1 MKRPSSRPE
10 PSEARRSGETL
21 PDAGKVPRLRSGRRG
36 VLVHLAFSIALLVT
50 AALALD
56 RIFPPNLARYHER
69 STEVVDANGRLLR
82 AFTTADGQWRLR
94 TTVDDVDPVYLALL
108 KAYEDRRF
116 ESHPGVDPL
125 SVVRATVQDIAR
137 GRIVSGAST
146 LTMQAARL
154 LEPRRRTFVNKAIE
168 AARALQLEWR
178 FSKREPMGGNLEGVR
193 AASFA
198 YFGKE
203 PRQLNAA
210 EAGLLVAIPQAPS
223 RRRPDRAPAAA
234 QAGRDGVLARALEDG
249 VIDRA
254 LYDRAVSRPVPA
266 QRLAMPMNAPH
277 LAAWLAG
284 QSPNTAVPTT
294 IRLQLQSALAQLV
307 AEERGQMADKAQ
319 VAMVVID
326 NRSGGVVAWQG
337 GGDFFGRAG
346 QVDLVRAH
354 RSPGSAL
361 KPLIYA
367 MAFDDRTLHPGSLVE
382 DVPVRF
388 KDWLPRNFDRDHQG
402 AVTVRRALQQSLN
415 VPAVLALERVGPA
428 RFLSTLR
435 AAGATPTL
443 PPGDPGTSLGMAL
456 GSATL
461 SPLEMAGLYSGL
473 ANGGRFAPPQIRRD
487 RPRAEPVRLVGEAAA
502 WYVADVLADAPLP
515 DGFAS
520 LPVAL
525 RERRIAYKTG
535 TSAGFRDAWAAG
547 FSANWTVV
555 VWVGHADGTPRP
567 GELGRI
573 AALPILFK
581 AFGRL
586 PGEDNRAPRPP
597 ADVLTVGSSKEL
609 PLRMRRL
616 GPNLADGAPR
626 IAYPPPDARLEL
638 GAHETVALAANGS
651 GRLRWLVDGRP
662 IEGTAWTPDGAGEMR
677 LAVVDEAGHSSAV
690 TVRIVRRP

>member
-1 MKRPSSRPE
+1 MRGSRFFVRV
-10 PSEARRSGETL
+10 ALAVTL
-21 PDAGKVPRLRSGRRG
+21 T
-36 VLVHLAFSIALLVT
+36 VT

-56 RIFPPNLARYHER
+56 RIFPPNLARYLDR
-69 STEVVDANGRLLR
+69 STEVVDASGRLLR
-82 AFTTADGQWRLR
+82 AFTTSDGQWRLK
-94 TTVDDVDPVYLALL
+94 TTVNDVDPGYLALL
-108 KAYEDRRF
+108 KAYEDSRF
-116 ESHPGVDPL
+116 DHHFGVDPL
-125 SVVRATVQDIAR
+125 SVVRAAAQDIER

-154 LEPRRRTFVNKAIE
+154 LEPRPRTFVSKAIE
-168 AARALQLEWR
+168 AARAIQLEWH
-178 FSKREPMGGNLEGVR
+178 FSKREVMGIYLTLAPMGGNLEGVR
-193 AASFA
+193 AASLA

-203 PRQLNAA
+203 PRQLDTA
-210 EAGLLVAIPQAPS
+210 EAALLVAIPQSPT

-234 QAGRDGVLARALEDG
+234 QAGRDGVLARGLEDG
-249 VIDRA
+249 VIDRR
-254 LYDRAVSRPVPA
+254 LFDRAMSRPVPA

-284 QSPNTAVPTT
+284 QSPHTSIPTT
-294 IRLQLQSALAQLV
+294 IRLQLQSSLAQLV
-307 AEERGQMADKAQ
+307 AEERGQLADKAQ
-319 VAMVVID
+319 VAMVVMD
-326 NRSGGVVAWQG
+326 NRTGGVVAWLG

-367 MAFDDRTLHPGSLVE
+367 LAFDDRTLHPESLVE

-388 KDWLPRNFDRDHQG
+388 KDWLPHNFDRDHQG

-415 VPAVLALERVGPA
+415 IPAVLALERVGAA

-435 AAGATPTL
+435 AAGANPIL
-443 PPGDPGTSLGMAL
+443 PPGDPGSSLGMAL
-456 GSATL
+456 GSATV

-473 ANGGRFAPPQIRRD
+473 ANGGRFAAPQVRRD
-487 RPRAEPVRLVGEAAA
+487 QSRPELVQLVGDAAA
-502 WYVADVLADAPLP
+502 WYVADILAEAPLP

-525 RERRIAYKTG
+525 RDRRIACKTG

-547 FSANWTVV
+547 FSTNWTVV

-567 GELGRI
+567 GQLGRL
-573 AALPILFK
+573 AALPIVFK

-597 ADVLTVGSSKEL
+597 ADVIKVGSWKDL
-609 PLRMRRL
+609 PPRMQRL
-616 GPNLADGAPR
+616 GPTAVAGAPR

-638 GAHETVALAANGS
+638 EPHDSVTLAAS
-651 GRLRWLVDGRP
+651 GTGNLHWLVNGRP
-662 IEGTAWTPDGAGEMR
+662 IPGNTWTPDGAGLMR
-677 LAVVDEAGHSSAV
+677 LAVVDDAGRASAV
-690 TVRIVRRP
+690 TVRIVTRP